1 MKDAIVEQQ
10 IKISKLE
17 RQGLNSLPDLSTPT
31 TPSEATAARE
41 LHSIEDPITTGI
53 TARTRKPKK
62 QAEMKARKEK
72 ELAEQEARERVKR
85 EAKERAE
92 QEAKERAEW
101 EAKEQAEKAAREEAG
116 RDVSKRAKVQE
127 ARGVQQGANENEG
140 AEKKD
145 LSPVPQP
152 ATGYNAPSSPKEGNS
167 KPTLT
172 PWPGKSRQAPP
183 NPTINSGMWFK
194 TLTDGF

>member
-1 MKDAIVEQQ
+1 MKDTIVEQ

-17 RQGLNSLPDLSTPT
+17 RRGFNSLPDLSTPT
-31 TPSEATAARE
+31 TPSEATTARE

-53 TARTRKPKK
+53 TARTQKPKK

-72 ELAEQEARERVKR
+72 ELAEQEARERAKR

-92 QEAKERAEW
+92 R
-101 EAKEQAEKAAREEAG
+101 EAKEQAEKAA
-116 RDVSKRAKVQE
+116 
-127 ARGVQQGANENEG
+127 NENKG

-152 ATGYNAPSSPKEGNS
+152 ATGYNTPSSPKEGNS

-194 TLTDGF
+194 SLTDGF

>member
-1 MKDAIVEQQ
+1 MKDTIVEQQ

-17 RQGLNSLPDLSTPT
+17 RRGFNSLPDLSTPT
-31 TPSEATAARE
+31 TPSEATTARE

-53 TARTRKPKK
+53 TARTQKPKK

-72 ELAEQEARERVKR
+72 ELAEQEARERAKR

-92 QEAKERAEW
+92 QEAKERAER
-101 EAKEQAEKAAREEAG
+101 EAKEQAEKAA
-116 RDVSKRAKVQE
+116 
-127 ARGVQQGANENEG
+127 NENKG

-152 ATGYNAPSSPKEGNS
+152 ATGYNTPSSPKEGNS

-194 TLTDGF
+194 SLTDGF